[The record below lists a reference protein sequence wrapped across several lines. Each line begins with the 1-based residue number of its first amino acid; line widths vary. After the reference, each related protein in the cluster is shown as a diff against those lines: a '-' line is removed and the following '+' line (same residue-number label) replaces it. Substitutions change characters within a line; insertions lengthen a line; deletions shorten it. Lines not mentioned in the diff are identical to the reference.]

1 MLERNKI
8 KHINAILLSVLIM
21 CSLMF
26 ARVKPVNG
34 SYQRESAKDISNGTL
49 ILGRYMIYLQK
60 LTPKLKELAM
70 DSASEKDPAVPE
82 DEQTEQDDIYY
93 KSEVVSKDEL
103 DTAEADSMGSS
114 GTWYKINN
122 ISDIADISTKGTPVS
137 NGVID
142 QLYLMYHTKEDGVT
156 YNLLTGK
163 PVDIYNISD
172 PYNLYS
178 RPELENL
185 KVKYESFK
193 SEEEIAKQRAEEI
206 KSLEAVLKVE
216 IEKSEEMKTYDANL
230 EGLQKL
236 NEYMQQQE
244 AQVSELSALDE
255 IRSSEDASREILI
268 LEYIK
273 GLVQKQIQFASAPG
287 IKTEETDGEAE
298 AAEANQ
304 SPYVELNNAYEV
316 AMGKI
321 EESLTSY
328 SNKILSDGTSIFAHT
343 KYTKAQGVVTAS
355 NAENYEEGYRIIKEI
370 VALKNVSSG
379 VVVDKASE
387 LKQVDEMQ
395 SSVLIDYENM
405 LKASATQEYANAV
418 AQGESQRVLEGLQ
431 RDYMAAV
438 AEKKTE
444 LETLVNAKIS
454 MLDDS
459 QAKIAYLEELMQK
472 LNAAKAN
479 IPKGE
484 FQDALIANSEEIINT
499 LAGNIANLKA
509 GLNGGTEQE
518 KLRSELDI
526 LGTEYRKRLDRGDL
540 AGAEVFK
547 EKMNVKAAEASTKEQ
562 QALKSY
568 VEKQESIKELE
579 KQKSGLSNSAGDQA
593 ALQKIDKQLADL
605 QVELNTLKG
614 SISGGK
620 LQTLDDLNSKVSEA
634 KERVK
639 DAKATSDMSS
649 VKETVDDIIES
660 SDFVGATV
668 TEAALKEI
676 SDAIAA
682 KTTGS
687 EPYPSGLTDIY
698 NTANAAIESGI
709 ARTIEGMKTEEE
721 IELNLENILDGES
734 NLSDL
739 EKQTFKLMTLAEAS
753 DQTGDSS
760 YLNLYNKELQ
770 NVLSQG
776 NILVV
781 KKLEQTYNGNKT
793 ICIPINVVAK
803 FIGGQYV
810 WSEDYSGG
818 YLLNA
823 KKLYKF
829 LDKSDVVEIATL
841 SNRGEDITY
850 EKEQM
855 SAPTLFRSVAYVPSD
870 FLEDNFKIT
879 IKDLKSSQY
888 AVIYNMA
895 KKSVYDKLLNAL
907 IGD

>member
-49 ILGRYMIYLQK
+49 ILGRHMIYLQK

-93 KSEVVSKDEL
+93 KSEVISKDEL
-103 DTAEADSMGSS
+103 DTTEADSMGSS
-114 GTWYKINN
+114 GTWYRINN

-142 QLYLMYHTKEDGVT
+142 QLYLMYHTKEDGIT
-156 YNLLTGK
+156 YDLLTGK

-172 PYNLYS
+172 PYDLYS

-185 KVKYESFK
+185 KVKYESLK
-193 SEEEIAKQRAEEI
+193 SEEEIAEQRAEEI

-230 EGLQKL
+230 EALQKL

-244 AQVSELSALDE
+244 AEVSELSVLDE

-273 GLVQKQIQFASAPG
+273 ELVQKQIQFASA
-287 IKTEETDGEAE
+287 
-298 AAEANQ
+298 NQ
-304 SPYVELNNAYEV
+304 SPYVELNDAYEV

-321 EESLTSY
+321 EESITSY
-328 SNKILSDGTSIFAHT
+328 SNKILNDGTSIFAHT
-343 KYTKAQGVVTAS
+343 KYAKAQGVVTAS

-370 VALKNVSSG
+370 VALENVSSG
-379 VVVDKASE
+379 VVVDKTSE
-387 LKQVDEMQ
+387 LKEIDEMQ
-395 SSVLIDYENM
+395 NSVLIDYENM
-405 LKASATQEYANAV
+405 LKSSTTQEYKNAI

-438 AEKKTE
+438 AEKKAE

-459 QAKIAYLEELMQK
+459 QTKIAYLEELMQK
-472 LNAAKAN
+472 LNAAKSN

-484 FQDALIANSEEIINT
+484 FQDDLIANAEEIINT

-579 KQKSGLSNSAGDQA
+579 KQKSGIGNSAGDQA
-593 ALQKIDKQLADL
+593 ASQKIDKQLADL
-605 QVELNTLKG
+605 QVELNALKG

-620 LQTLDDLNSKVSEA
+620 LPTLDDLNSKVSEA

-639 DAKATSDMSS
+639 DATSTSDMSS

-668 TEAALKEI
+668 AEAALKEI

-682 KTTGS
+682 KTAGA
-687 EPYPSGLTDIY
+687 EPYPSELTDIY
-698 NTANAAIESGI
+698 NSANAAIEGGI
-709 ARTIEGMKTEEE
+709 AKTIEGMKTEEE

-753 DQTGDSS
+753 DQTGNSS

-770 NVLSQG
+770 NALSQG

-781 KKLEQTYNGNKT
+781 KKLEQTYNGNKE

-829 LDKSDVVEIATL
+829 LDKSDVVEVATL
-841 SNRGEDITY
+841 SSRGEDITY

-888 AVIYNMA
+888 AVIYNTA
-895 KKSVYDKLLNAL
+895 KKSVYDKLLKAL
-907 IGD
+907 ISD

>member
-1 MLERNKI
+1 MSWI
-8 KHINAILLSVLIM
+8 
-21 CSLMF
+21 
-26 ARVKPVNG
+26 
-34 SYQRESAKDISNGTL
+34 
-49 ILGRYMIYLQK
+49 LQK
-60 LTPKLKELAM
+60 QTLW
-70 DSASEKDPAVPE
+70 E
-82 DEQTEQDDIYY
+82 DR
-93 KSEVVSKDEL
+93 
-103 DTAEADSMGSS
+103 
-114 GTWYKINN
+114 GTWYRINN
-122 ISDIADISTKGTPVS
+122 ISDIADISNKGTPVS

-142 QLYLMYHTKEDGVT
+142 QLYLMYHTKDDGIT

-163 PVDIYNISD
+163 AVDIYNISD

-193 SEEEIAKQRAEEI
+193 SEEETAKQRAEEI

-230 EGLQKL
+230 EVLQEL

-244 AQVSELSALDE
+244 TQVSELSALGE
-255 IRSSEDASREILI
+255 IRSSEDANREMLI

-273 GLVQKQIQFASAPG
+273 ELVQKQIQFASAPG
-287 IKTEETDGEAE
+287 IKTEGTDEE

-321 EESLTSY
+321 EESITSY

-343 KYTKAQGVVTAS
+343 KYTKVQGVITAS
-355 NAENYEEGYRIIKEI
+355 NAKNYEEGYKIIKEI
-370 VALKNVSSG
+370 IALENVSSG
-379 VVVDKASE
+379 VVVDKTSE
-387 LKQVDEMQ
+387 LKEIDEMQ

-405 LKASATQEYANAV
+405 LKASTTQEYANAV
-418 AQGESQRVLEGLQ
+418 AQGESQRVLAGLQ
-431 RDYMAAV
+431 RNYVTAV
-438 AEKKTE
+438 TEKKTE
-444 LETLVNAKIS
+444 LETLVDARILR
-454 MLDDS
+454 LDDG
-459 QAKIAYLEELMQK
+459 QTKIAYLEELMQK
-472 LNAAKAN
+472 LSTAKSN

-484 FQDALIANSEEIINT
+484 FQDDLVANAEEIINT

-509 GLNGGTEQE
+509 ELNGGTEQE

-526 LGTEYRKRLDRGDL
+526 LSTEYKKRLDRGDL
-540 AGAEVFK
+540 ADAEIFK
-547 EKMNVKAAEASTKEQ
+547 EKMNAKAAEASISEQ
-562 QALKSY
+562 KALKSY
-568 VEKQESIKELE
+568 VEKQENIKELE
-579 KQKSGLSNSAGDQA
+579 KQKSGLGNSAGDQA
-593 ALQKIDKQLADL
+593 ESKKIDKQLADL

-639 DAKATSDMSS
+639 DAKSTSDMSS
-649 VKETVDDIIES
+649 VKEAVDDIIES
-660 SDFVGATV
+660 SDFVGSTV
-668 TEAALKEI
+668 AEAALKEI

-682 KTTGS
+682 KTTGNG
-687 EPYPSGLTDIY
+687 PYPSELTDIY
-698 NTANAAIESGI
+698 NTANAAIEGGI
-709 ARTIEGMKTEEE
+709 TRTIEGMKTEEE
-721 IELNLENILDGES
+721 IELTLKNVLDGES

-753 DQTGDSS
+753 EQTGNSS

-770 NVLSQG
+770 DALNNG

-781 KKLEQTYNGNKT
+781 KKLEQTYNGNKE
-793 ICIPINVVAK
+793 ICIPINVIAK
-803 FIGGQYV
+803 FIGGQYA
-810 WSEDYSGG
+810 WSEDYSMG

-829 LDKSDVVEIATL
+829 SDKSDVAEVATL

-879 IKDLKSSQY
+879 VKDLKSSQY
-888 AVIYNMA
+888 AVVYNVS
-895 KKSVYDKLLNAL
+895 KKSVYDKLLKAL